1 MIPIFWIF
9 GSGAFATAADRF
21 FPVFGSRH
29 DDDSAEDDP
38 EGAGRFG
45 RFGPR
50 PEEVDVLPNIGFV
63 SCAMDDVEIF
73 LLELILVGTNT
84 QNRLV
89 FRFFVDNIKIT
100 ILRRFRFTTRTCTAR
115 FCQKKTIFQIW
126 SEIFF
131 CELNSK
137 FVSSLLMT

>member
-1 MIPIFWIF
+1 MIPIAGLFE
-9 GSGAFATAADRF
+9 
-21 FPVFGSRH
+21 
-29 DDDSAEDDP
+29 DDSAEDDP
-38 EGAGRFG
+38 EGAG

-63 SCAMDDVEIF
+63 SCAMDDDFESLDFEIF

-89 FRFFVDNIKIT
+89 FRFFVDNIKINNSSAFPVHNT
-100 ILRRFRFTTRTCTAR
+100 QQALVLPDFVK
-115 FCQKKTIFQIW
+115 KKTIFQIW

-131 CELNSK
+131 
-137 FVSSLLMT
+137 V